1 MMSNKLKVLAL
12 VPDFIEKPSGG
23 MGEQFRYLYQNLSDK
38 VDYYICG
45 YPEKNNINNYRNVF
59 TPMPGI
65 EHVALITATGQLN
78 YFYEGLKH
86 NIKPDIIHGFDWSTY
101 VAAVHLA
108 WYYDVPL
115 VNTMQLSVE
124 QLNQAGIAF
133 CHDAN
138 TVDGRYINNMQVIFE
153 HFGLHYA
160 NKVIQVSNA
169 YSDYYSQY
177 KDKTTVIH
185 NGIDT
190 EKWVKTEEYKLPGTN
205 KTKICYIGRA
215 SIMKGMRALLET
227 NIPKDVDFY
236 FIVSPKNAEEDLF
249 QRIKDKTNNK
259 NIFHIEGLYGQDKVN
274 ALFAMDAVVMPS
286 VHEPFGIVALEALI
300 SKNILIT
307 SRVNGL
313 SDFLDDS
320 NSIKLDEVKP
330 YNILTAIN
338 KVRTMK
344 DEEKN
349 MLIENGVNT
358 ALKYKWREKVEDVYR
373 VYKEILGQK
382 PIKNIVTPF

>member
-1 MMSNKLKVLAL
+1 MSSKLKVLAL
-12 VPDFIEKPSGG
+12 IPDFIEKPSGG
-23 MGEQFRYLYQNLSDK
+23 MGEQFRYLHQYLSDK

-45 YPEKNNINNYRNVF
+45 YPEKNNIKNYRNVF

-65 EHVALITATGQLN
+65 EHVALITASGQLN

-124 QLNQAGIAF
+124 QLNQVGIAF
-133 CHDAN
+133 CHDIK
-138 TVDGRYINNMQVIFE
+138 TVDGHHINKMQVIFE

-169 YSDYYSQY
+169 YSNYYSQY
-177 KDKTTVIH
+177 KDKTIVIH

-190 EKWVKTEEYKLPGTN
+190 KKWVKTEDYKLPGKN

-215 SIMKGMRALLET
+215 SLMKGMRALLET
-227 NIPKDVDFY
+227 SIPKDVDFY

-249 QRIKDKTNNK
+249 QRIKDKANNE
-259 NIFHIEGLYGQDKVN
+259 NIFHIEGLYGQDKIN

-300 SKNILIT
+300 SRNILLT
-307 SRVNGL
+307 SRVDGL
-313 SDFLDDS
+313 SDFLDEA
-320 NSIKLDEVKP
+320 NSIKIEEVKP
-330 YNILTAIN
+330 YDILTAIN

-344 DEEKN
+344 EEDKN
-349 MLIENGVNT
+349 KMLENGVKT
-358 ALKYKWREKVEDVYR
+358 ALQYEWGNKVRDVYG
-373 VYKEILGQK
+373 VYQTVLDQK
-382 PIKNIVTPF
+382 PIQNIVSPL